1 MANEEFWI
9 WLQNTL
15 GVKARV
21 DDILAYFKT
30 PQNLYEAGQTEWRL
44 SGILTSNQIQRLADS
59 SLDSAFEIMEQC
71 LKYRIKIITP
81 HHDDFPKGLKDLN
94 DMPTVLY
101 TWGDLSRIKNTVCI
115 SVVGTRKAT
124 QGSLEVAKNLSAS
137 LANAGATVVS
147 GGALGIDTA
156 AHTGALYAQGKTV
169 AVLGCGLLSPYL
181 SENRPLRQRIART
194 GAVVSEF
201 PPTKSADRTTFPIR
215 NRIISGMS
223 VGTVVIEAGERSGS
237 LITASLAISQ
247 GRDVFAVPGDMV
259 SSCYNGA
266 NKLIQDGA
274 RPIFCAKDV
283 LEEYS
288 YIYPDIIDL
297 SKAQEPIFKSN
308 AQGIQTIPNIP
319 VQQKPAK
326 STKTKQKPVTETTH
340 KKQKPVT
347 ETTQEKQKPV
357 TETAQEKQQPVT
369 ETTQEKPVAKKAL
382 VDSLSKTACSIY
394 AQFGDEPLHINDIA
408 QQTNIEIN
416 SILSALTELEIL
428 GYISLIQ
435 GRKYIIK

>member
-30 PQNLYEAGQTEWRL
+30 PKNLYEAGETEWRL
-44 SGILTSNQIQRLADS
+44 SGVLTSNQIQRLADS
-59 SLDSAFEIMEQC
+59 SLDGAFEIMEQC

-101 TWGDLSRIKNTVCI
+101 TWGDLSRIRDTVCI
-115 SVVGTRKAT
+115 SIVGTRKAT
-124 QGSLEVAKNLSAS
+124 QGSLEVTKNLSAS

-181 SENRPLRQRIART
+181 LENRPLRQRIART

-201 PPTKSADRTTFPIR
+201 PPTKGADRTTFPIR

-288 YIYPDIIDL
+288 YIYPDILDL
-297 SKAQEPIFKSN
+297 SKAQVPIFSSQQKRQTN
-308 AQGIQTIPNIP
+308 AQNQGLKSQAMA
-319 VQQKPAK
+319 QQ
-326 STKTKQKPVTETTH
+326 
-340 KKQKPVT
+340 
-347 ETTQEKQKPV
+347 
-357 TETAQEKQQPVT
+357 
-369 ETTQEKPVAKKAL
+369 KPVAKKAL

-428 GYISLIQ
+428 GYISLVQ

>member
-30 PQNLYEAGQTEWRL
+30 PKNLYEAGETEWRL
-44 SGILTSNQIQRLADS
+44 SGVLTSNQIQRLADS
-59 SLDSAFEIMEQC
+59 SLDGAFEIMEQC

-101 TWGDLSRIKNTVCI
+101 TWGDLSRIRDTVCI

-124 QGSLEVAKNLSAS
+124 QGSLEVTKNLSAS

-181 SENRPLRQRIART
+181 LENRPLRQRIART

-201 PPTKSADRTTFPIR
+201 PPTKGADRTTFPIR

-288 YIYPDIIDL
+288 YIYPDILDL
-297 SKAQEPIFKSN
+297 SKAQVPIFSSQQKRQTN
-308 AQGIQTIPNIP
+308 AQNQGLKSQAMA
-319 VQQKPAK
+319 QQ
-326 STKTKQKPVTETTH
+326 
-340 KKQKPVT
+340 
-347 ETTQEKQKPV
+347 
-357 TETAQEKQQPVT
+357 
-369 ETTQEKPVAKKAL
+369 KPVAKKAL

-416 SILSALTELEIL
+416 AILSALTELEIL
-428 GYISLIQ
+428 GYISLVQ

>member
-30 PQNLYEAGQTEWRL
+30 PKNLYEAGETEWRL
-44 SGILTSNQIQRLADS
+44 SGVLTSNQIQRLADS
-59 SLDSAFEIMEQC
+59 SLDGAFEIMEQC

-101 TWGDLSRIKNTVCI
+101 TWGDLSRIRDTVCI

-181 SENRPLRQRIART
+181 LENRPLRQRIART

-201 PPTKSADRTTFPIR
+201 PPTKGADRTTFPIR

-288 YIYPDIIDL
+288 YIYPDILDL
-297 SKAQEPIFKSN
+297 SKAQVPIFSSQQKGQTN
-308 AQGIQTIPNIP
+308 AQNQGLKSQAMA
-319 VQQKPAK
+319 QQ
-326 STKTKQKPVTETTH
+326 
-340 KKQKPVT
+340 
-347 ETTQEKQKPV
+347 
-357 TETAQEKQQPVT
+357 
-369 ETTQEKPVAKKAL
+369 KPVAKKAL

-416 SILSALTELEIL
+416 AILSALTELEIL
-428 GYISLIQ
+428 GYISLVQ

>member
-30 PQNLYEAGQTEWRL
+30 PKNLYEAGETEWRL
-44 SGILTSNQIQRLADS
+44 SGVLTFNQIQRLADS
-59 SLDSAFEIMEQC
+59 SLDGAFEIMEQC

-101 TWGDLSRIKNTVCI
+101 TWGDLSRIRDTVCI
-115 SVVGTRKAT
+115 SIVGTRKAT
-124 QGSLEVAKNLSAS
+124 QGSLEVTKNLSAS

-181 SENRPLRQRIART
+181 LENRPLRQRIART

-201 PPTKSADRTTFPIR
+201 PPTKGADRTTFPIR

-288 YIYPDIIDL
+288 YIYPDILDL
-297 SKAQEPIFKSN
+297 SKAQVPIFSSQQKRQTN
-308 AQGIQTIPNIP
+308 AQNQGLKSQAMA
-319 VQQKPAK
+319 QQ
-326 STKTKQKPVTETTH
+326 
-340 KKQKPVT
+340 
-347 ETTQEKQKPV
+347 
-357 TETAQEKQQPVT
+357 
-369 ETTQEKPVAKKAL
+369 KPVAKKAL

-416 SILSALTELEIL
+416 AILSALTELEIL
-428 GYISLIQ
+428 GYISLVQ

>member
-30 PQNLYEAGQTEWRL
+30 PKNLYEAGETEWRL
-44 SGILTSNQIQRLADS
+44 SGVLTSNQIQRLADS
-59 SLDSAFEIMEQC
+59 SLDGAFEIMEQC

-101 TWGDLSRIKNTVCI
+101 TWGDLSRIRDTVCI
-115 SVVGTRKAT
+115 SIVGTRKAT
-124 QGSLEVAKNLSAS
+124 QGSLEVTKNLSAS

-181 SENRPLRQRIART
+181 LENRPLRQRIART

-201 PPTKSADRTTFPIR
+201 PPTKGADRTTFPIR

-288 YIYPDIIDL
+288 YIYPDILDL
-297 SKAQEPIFKSN
+297 SKAQVPIFSSQQKRQTN
-308 AQGIQTIPNIP
+308 AQNQGLKSQAMA
-319 VQQKPAK
+319 QQ
-326 STKTKQKPVTETTH
+326 
-340 KKQKPVT
+340 
-347 ETTQEKQKPV
+347 
-357 TETAQEKQQPVT
+357 
-369 ETTQEKPVAKKAL
+369 KPVAKKAL

-416 SILSALTELEIL
+416 AILSALTELEIL
-428 GYISLIQ
+428 GYISLVQ

>member
-30 PQNLYEAGQTEWRL
+30 PKNLYEAGETEWRL
-44 SGILTSNQIQRLADS
+44 SGVLTSNQIQRLADS
-59 SLDSAFEIMEQC
+59 SLDGAFEIMEQC

-101 TWGDLSRIKNTVCI
+101 TWGDLSRIRDTVCI

-124 QGSLEVAKNLSAS
+124 QGSLEVTKNLSAS

-169 AVLGCGLLSPYL
+169 AVLGCGLISPYL
-181 SENRPLRQRIART
+181 LENRPLRQRIART

-201 PPTKSADRTTFPIR
+201 PPTKGADRTTFPIR

-288 YIYPDIIDL
+288 YIYPDILDL
-297 SKAQEPIFKSN
+297 SKAQVPIFSSQQKRQTN
-308 AQGIQTIPNIP
+308 AQNQGLKSQAMA
-319 VQQKPAK
+319 QQ
-326 STKTKQKPVTETTH
+326 
-340 KKQKPVT
+340 
-347 ETTQEKQKPV
+347 
-357 TETAQEKQQPVT
+357 
-369 ETTQEKPVAKKAL
+369 KPVAKKAL

-416 SILSALTELEIL
+416 AILSALTELEIL
-428 GYISLIQ
+428 GYISLVQ

>member
-9 WLQNTL
+9 WLQHEL
-15 GVKARV
+15 GIKARV

-30 PQNLYEAGQTEWRL
+30 PQDLYYAGETEWRL
-44 SGILTSNQIQRLADS
+44 SGILTSNQIEKLGNK
-59 SLDSAFEIMEQC
+59 SLENAFEIMEQC
-71 LKYRIKIITP
+71 EKYRIKIVTP
-81 HHDDFPKGLKDLN
+81 DNENFPQSLKDLN

-101 TWGDLSRIKNTVCI
+101 TWGDLSRIRDTVCI

-124 QGSLEVAKNLSAS
+124 QGSLEVATNLSAS

-181 SENRPLRQRIART
+181 LENKPLRQKIART

-201 PPTKSADRTTFPIR
+201 PPTRGADRTTFPIR

-274 RPIFCAKDV
+274 RPVFCARDV

-288 YIYPDIIDL
+288 YIYPDMLDL
-297 SKAQEPIFKSN
+297 SKAQAPIFSSAPKGQ
-308 AQGIQTIPNIP
+308 ATYQTQSEKAPIP
-319 VQQKPAK
+319 
-326 STKTKQKPVTETTH
+326 STVPKRQTPKQKQNE
-340 KKQKPVT
+340 KPQT
-347 ETTQEKQKPV
+347 LAKT
-357 TETAQEKQQPVT
+357 
-369 ETTQEKPVAKKAL
+369 KPVAKKPL
-382 VDSLSKTACSIY
+382 LDSLSQTACNIY

-416 SILSALTELEIL
+416 AILSALTELEIL

>member
-30 PQNLYEAGQTEWRL
+30 PKNLYEAGETEWRL
-44 SGILTSNQIQRLADS
+44 SGVLTSNQIQRLADS
-59 SLDSAFEIMEQC
+59 SLDGAFEIMEQC

-101 TWGDLSRIKNTVCI
+101 TWGDLSRIRDTVCI

-124 QGSLEVAKNLSAS
+124 QGSLEVTKNLSAS

-181 SENRPLRQRIART
+181 LENRPLRQRIART

-201 PPTKSADRTTFPIR
+201 PPTKGADRTTFPIR

-288 YIYPDIIDL
+288 YIYPDILDL
-297 SKAQEPIFKSN
+297 SKSQVPIFSSQQKRQTN
-308 AQGIQTIPNIP
+308 AQNQGLKSQAMA
-319 VQQKPAK
+319 QQ
-326 STKTKQKPVTETTH
+326 
-340 KKQKPVT
+340 
-347 ETTQEKQKPV
+347 
-357 TETAQEKQQPVT
+357 
-369 ETTQEKPVAKKAL
+369 KPVAKKAL

-416 SILSALTELEIL
+416 AILSALTELEIL
-428 GYISLIQ
+428 GYISLVQ

>member
-30 PQNLYEAGQTEWRL
+30 PKNLYEAGETEWRL
-44 SGILTSNQIQRLADS
+44 SGVLTSNQIQRLADS
-59 SLDSAFEIMEQC
+59 SLDGAFEIMEQC

-101 TWGDLSRIKNTVCI
+101 TWGDLSRIRDTVCI

-181 SENRPLRQRIART
+181 LENRPLRQRIART

-201 PPTKSADRTTFPIR
+201 PPTKGADRTTFPIR

-288 YIYPDIIDL
+288 YIYPDILDL
-297 SKAQEPIFKSN
+297 SKAQVPIFSSQQKRQTN
-308 AQGIQTIPNIP
+308 AQNQGLKSQAMA
-319 VQQKPAK
+319 QQ
-326 STKTKQKPVTETTH
+326 
-340 KKQKPVT
+340 
-347 ETTQEKQKPV
+347 
-357 TETAQEKQQPVT
+357 
-369 ETTQEKPVAKKAL
+369 KPVAKKAL

-416 SILSALTELEIL
+416 AILSALTELEIL
-428 GYISLIQ
+428 GYISLVQ

>member
-30 PQNLYEAGQTEWRL
+30 PKNLYEAGETEWRL
-44 SGILTSNQIQRLADS
+44 SGVLTSNQIQRLADS
-59 SLDSAFEIMEQC
+59 SLDGAFEIMEQC

-101 TWGDLSRIKNTVCI
+101 TWGDLSRIRDTVCI

-124 QGSLEVAKNLSAS
+124 QGSLEVTKNLSAS

-181 SENRPLRQRIART
+181 LENRPLRQRIART

-201 PPTKSADRTTFPIR
+201 PPTKGADRTTFPIR

-288 YIYPDIIDL
+288 YIYPDILDL
-297 SKAQEPIFKSN
+297 SKAQVPIFSSQQKGQTN
-308 AQGIQTIPNIP
+308 AQNQGLKSQAMA
-319 VQQKPAK
+319 QQ
-326 STKTKQKPVTETTH
+326 
-340 KKQKPVT
+340 
-347 ETTQEKQKPV
+347 
-357 TETAQEKQQPVT
+357 
-369 ETTQEKPVAKKAL
+369 KPVAKKAL

-416 SILSALTELEIL
+416 AILSALTELEIL
-428 GYISLIQ
+428 GYISLVQ